1 MLMEK
6 VIFGA
11 GCFWTVEVTFR
22 RVRGVSEAICGY
34 SGGHVKN
41 PTYSDVCT
49 GETGHAEVVQVE
61 YDPSQVTY
69 EALLDVFWNCH
80 NPTTRNQQGPDVGT
94 QYRSIIFFYT
104 TEQEATAKSSKE
116 KLQLSRRWREPI
128 VTEILPA
135 AEFYP
140 AEEYHQKYLERR
152 GLIEDGHT
160 G

>member
-152 GLIEDGHT
+152 DLIEDGHT

>member
-22 RVRGVSEAICGY
+22 RVRGVSEATCGY

-116 KLQLSRRWREPI
+116 KLQLSKRWREPI

-135 AEFYP
+135 AEFYR
-140 AEEYHQKYLERR
+140 AEGYHQKYLERR
-152 GLIEDGHT
+152 GLIEDRHT

>member
-6 VIFGA
+6 IIFGA
-11 GCFWTVEVTFR
+11 GCFWAVEVTFH
-22 RVRGVSEAICGY
+22 RVRGVCETICGY
-34 SGGHVKN
+34 SGGHFKN

-80 NPTTRNQQGPDVGT
+80 NPTTRNQQGQDVGT
-94 QYRSIIFFYT
+94 QYRSIIFFNT
-104 TEQEATAKSSKE
+104 TDQEATAKSSKK
-116 KLQLSRRWREPI
+116 KLRLNRRWRESI

-135 AEFYP
+135 DEFYR

-152 GLIEDGHT
+152 SLI
-160 G
+160 

>member
-22 RVRGVSEAICGY
+22 RVRGVSETICGY

-135 AEFYP
+135 AEFYR
-140 AEEYHQKYLERR
+140 AEGYHQKYLERR
-152 GLIEDGHT
+152 GLIEDRHT

>member
-1 MLMEK
+1 MPMEK

-11 GCFWTVEVTFR
+11 GCFWSVEATFR
-22 RVRGVSEAICGY
+22 RVQGVSEVICGY

-41 PTYSDVCT
+41 PTYNDVCT

-69 EALLDVFWNCH
+69 EALLDMFWNCH
-80 NPTTRNQQGPDVGT
+80 NPTTRNQQGQDVGT
-94 QYRSIIFFYT
+94 QYRSIIFFNT
-104 TEQEATAKSSKE
+104 TDQEATAKSSKK
-116 KLQLSRRWREPI
+116 KLRLSRRWRESI

-135 AEFYP
+135 DEFYR

-152 GLIEDGHT
+152 GLI
-160 G
+160 